1 MQDKRDGKNEKSGI
15 KILLFSV
22 FYDIISTNGYIIRKG
37 LIFLPEIIRKGEMG
51 MLTFFT
57 AFTAGSIAVMW
68 LILLGVLLVVEIIT
82 LGLTTIWFA
91 GGALAAFLAALAGGP
106 LWLQIILFFAVSILL
121 LIFTRPIAI
130 KYMNKNVSKTNVSSL
145 PGEKAVVIK
154 TIDNLRGTGQ
164 AVVNGLEWSAKSKD
178 ETIIDEGKVV
188 RIVAVEG
195 VKLIVEEEK

>member
-1 MQDKRDGKNEKSGI
+1 
-15 KILLFSV
+15 
-22 FYDIISTNGYIIRKG
+22 
-37 LIFLPEIIRKGEMG
+37 
-51 MLTFFT
+51 
-57 AFTAGSIAVMW
+57 
-68 LILLGVLLVVEIIT
+68 
-82 LGLTTIWFA
+82 
-91 GGALAAFLAALAGGP
+91 
-106 LWLQIILFFAVSILL
+106 
-121 LIFTRPIAI
+121 
-130 KYMNKNVSKTNVSSL
+130 MNKNVSKTNVDSL